1 MITEDQDYYNIMA
14 TTGTRLYTKLRKFV
28 NGKPTTEVK
37 ENIITDP
44 DYIKPFQD
52 LNACPKS

>member
-1 MITEDQDYYNIMA
+1 MA
-14 TTGTRLYTKLRKFV
+14 TTGLRLYTKLRKFV

-52 LNACPKS
+52 LDSCPRE